1 MFADYE
7 SLVVQ
12 SYRDKRD
19 ANTLSPRL
27 LHLTPANLKEECIA
41 VCEERYER
49 KDDGMLRT
57 FFKMSGDRDTC
68 LRVITQCGID
78 KFRPLK
84 NFLEGKTSTTDE
96 KNIELL
102 AWLIDFKPRPFDLQR
117 KYNSDNST
125 VSDNSKEKEPVAG
138 NYTEEENAVHEPA
151 GIINEEWGMPV
162 PQQLFSTTLRRG
174 FKNKLV
180 IIAAMILVTAG
191 GLIYWV
197 WSDKAAAVVQPG
209 NGWCMYWAEDHYEPI
224 SCNQKPAGNTLVVA
238 LDSQR
243 ISNFKKITRIDT
255 ITSRS
260 KGFVWYVK
268 INNTVEFYTADGFHP
283 VDIRLRLRPITDY
296 IIRKYIPAP

>member
-12 SYRDKRD
+12 HYRDKRD
-19 ANTLSPRL
+19 ANALSPRL
-27 LHLTPANLKEECIA
+27 LHLTPANLKKECIA
-41 VCEERYER
+41 VCEERYDR

-57 FFKMSGDRDTC
+57 FFKKSGDRNTC
-68 LRVITQCGID
+68 LRAIEQYDID
-78 KFRPLK
+78 KLKPLV
-84 NFLEGKTSTTDE
+84 NFLRKENGSTSPI
-96 KNIELL
+96 NIELL
-102 AWLIDFKPRPFDLQR
+102 AWLIDFTPRPFDLQR
-117 KYNSDNST
+117 RYDSDSLT
-125 VSDNSKEKEPVAG
+125 VSDNTKEKEPVAG
-138 NYTEEENAVHEPA
+138 NYAEEEKVLPEPA
-151 GIINEEWGMPV
+151 GIINEERGMLA
-162 PQQLFSTTLRRG
+162 PQQLFSTTPRRG

-180 IIAAMILVTAG
+180 IVVAMILATAG
-191 GLIYWV
+191 GLIYWL
-197 WSDKAAAVVQPG
+197 WSNKAAAVVLPG

-224 SCNQKPAGNTLVVA
+224 SCNQKPAGNILVVA

>member
-7 SLVVQ
+7 SLVVKY
-12 SYRDKRD
+12 YRDKRD

-27 LHLTPANLKEECIA
+27 LHLTPANLREECIA
-41 VCEERYER
+41 VCEERYDR
-49 KDDGMLRT
+49 KDDGTLRT
-57 FFKMSGDRDTC
+57 FFKKSGDRDTC
-68 LRVITQCGID
+68 LRAIEQCDID
-78 KFRPLK
+78 KLKPLV
-84 NFLEGKTSTTDE
+84 NFLRKGSGGTSPI
-96 KNIELL
+96 NIELL
-102 AWLIDFKPRPFDLQR
+102 AWLIGFEPRPYEFGKKYDINQPEISENIKGEIIEDENIGKEGSLQEQPVQHDTQVDIMPLWQPVST
-117 KYNSDNST
+117 NSRS
-125 VSDNSKEKEPVAG
+125 
-138 NYTEEENAVHEPA
+138 
-151 GIINEEWGMPV
+151 
-162 PQQLFSTTLRRG
+162 G

-180 IIAAMILVTAG
+180 IIVAMILVTGG

-197 WSDKAAAVVQPG
+197 WSNKAAAVVLPG

-238 LDSQR
+238 LDSQK

-296 IIRKYIPAP
+296 IVRKYIPVP